1 VPETPLRLQIN
12 NGNDVVD
19 TIQIPLDPGD
29 SILYTFTQPYFV
41 PSVNIIQPYY
51 QVSVTSEL
59 SCDYEAKNNEANLL
73 AKVNVTELR
82 VLSIETPKQS
92 PCDTGFTKIHPKIEL
107 SNNGNYT
114 LENVKVFVKVDSA
127 SIEVAKISEIFS
139 SIPVGEEI
147 YTFTSYYK
155 VPNLNGKYDVTVY
168 IDKIYDE
175 LDASNDTLSMEACA
189 ILYGTA
195 VIDYDPTNW
204 SMGQNIPNPTS
215 ALTQIPYKIPQNGT
229 IHFSVMTITGQV
241 LYSKD
246 IPSLAGTHLLEFET
260 QQFAD
265 GIYYYSMEYQ
275 GQRIVKKMT
284 IQK

>member
-1 VPETPLRLQIN
+1 
-12 NGNDVVD
+12 
-19 TIQIPLDPGD
+19 
-29 SILYTFTQPYFV
+29 
-41 PSVNIIQPYY
+41 
-51 QVSVTSEL
+51 
-59 SCDYEAKNNEANLL
+59 LL
-73 AKVNVTELR
+73 AKVNVTELQL
-82 VLSIETPKQS
+82 LSIETPNQS
-92 PCDTGFTKIHPKIEL
+92 PCDTGFTKIYPKIEL

-175 LDASNDTLSMEACA
+175 LDASNDTLDMEACA

-195 VIDYDPTNW
+195 VVDYVPTNL

-215 ALTQIPYKIPQNGT
+215 ALTRIPYSIPQDGT
-229 IHFSVMTITGQV
+229 IRFSVLTITGQV
-241 LYSKD
+241 LYAKD
-246 IPSLAGTHLLEFET
+246 IPSLAGTHLLELET
-260 QQFAD
+260 KQFAD